1 LVAVF
6 SHVASMMRD
15 KGLAATLATTDGEV
29 TPRIEI
35 VSDRRRRHDDAF
47 RADVLAAS
55 SVPGCAISE
64 VAARYGICV
73 SLIYRWRRAARHDAA
88 AGETRSG
95 VRLFPVRFTPPDPA
109 VSAPLAPLAP
119 RTDRPGVIEIEL
131 AGDVRVRVDETVN
144 SAALRRVMAVLRR

>member
-1 LVAVF
+1 
-6 SHVASMMRD
+6 MMRG
-15 KGLAATLATTDGEV
+15 KGLAATVAAIDGEA
-29 TPRIEI
+29 TPRVEI

-47 RADVLAAS
+47 RSEVLAAC
-55 SVPGCAISE
+55 SVPGCALSE
-64 VAARYGICV
+64 VASRYGICV

-88 AGETRSG
+88 AGEPSSG

-109 VSAPLAPLAP
+109 VSAPLAPRA
-119 RTDRPGVIEIEL
+119 DRRGVIEIEL